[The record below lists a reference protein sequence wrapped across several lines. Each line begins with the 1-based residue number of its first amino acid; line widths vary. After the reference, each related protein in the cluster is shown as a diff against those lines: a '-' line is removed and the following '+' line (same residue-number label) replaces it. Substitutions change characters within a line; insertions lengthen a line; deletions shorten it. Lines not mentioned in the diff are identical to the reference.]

1 MSRQPY
7 GVTTPDQRDQAA
19 EDCDE
24 AAALRDRAGAARDLA
39 AAAREDRA
47 EARLQ
52 DAEKYA
58 ELTRRLLDAA
68 SQEPGADQRIARDLL
83 RHLEESLAD
92 ADRDRRAATGD
103 RRAAAADRD
112 HAATDRA
119 LNAAHRGQAA
129 IERAQQAP
137 GLEPADLEPASL
149 DPVGLEGW
157 AGLYE
162 HAQAARSR
170 AAALTERARE
180 HGAATPPE
188 REVLRRSELA
198 RMRAQLGSMPVIEQ
212 AKGIIMAQTGCGEAE
227 AFDYL
232 RQASQRLNRP
242 VRDLAAHIVT
252 SLAGTRRPL
261 PRAGQDG

>member
-1 MSRQPY
+1 MSQQPY
-7 GVTTPDQRDQAA
+7 GVTTPDQRDHAA

-24 AAALRDRAGAARDLA
+24 AAARRDRAGAARDRA
-39 AAAREDRA
+39 ADAREEQA
-47 EARLQ
+47 QARLL

-58 ELTRRLLDAA
+58 ELTHRLLDAA

-83 RHLEESLAD
+83 RYLKDSLAD

-112 HAATDRA
+112 HAARDRA
-119 LNAAHRGQAA
+119 VMAAHRGQAA
-129 IERAQQAP
+129 IERVQQAP
-137 GLEPADLEPASL
+137 GQEPSSL
-149 DPVGLEGW
+149 DPAGLEGW
-157 AGLYE
+157 AELYE
-162 HAQAARSR
+162 HAQSARSR
-170 AAALTERARE
+170 AGALTERARRY
-180 HGAATPPE
+180 GAATPPE

-212 AKGIIMAQTGCGEAE
+212 AKGIIMMQSGCGEAE

-252 SLAGTRRPL
+252 GLAGTRRPL
-261 PRAGQDG
+261 PRAGQDS